1 MHFKSNYFTQNPM
14 HHYMTEQINRL
25 QKEINSQI
33 LTDNTTLILYS
44 TDASAYR
51 ERPIAV
57 IYPKSVEDIRKI
69 IVFCNKEKINLIFRG
84 AGTSLAGQVVGKGI
98 IVDVSR
104 HFNHI
109 LKVNTK
115 ENYVIAEPGVVRDV
129 LNAHLKKYKKF
140 FAPETSTSN
149 RCTLGGMVGNN
160 SCGLHSVAWGTTRE
174 NILELECLLSDGS
187 LVTFRRLTR
196 QQLDEKLQQNDKEGE
211 IYRYIY
217 NVLGSQENKEDII
230 KNFPDKR
237 VVRRNNGY
245 ALDEVLDF
253 ENLDLCKLIAGS
265 EGTLCYITKIKLR
278 IMDLPS
284 PYRAAICVHFNSLR
298 ESFYANLQCL
308 KFSPIAVELMDDNI
322 IAAAQRNKEQ
332 SENLFFVKGNPK
344 AIIVDELCKSTP
356 EELEKAIEDTVAAL
370 KAENLGYEYVIVRGD
385 DIKRVWELRKAGLG
399 LLTNVPG
406 DNKPVSVI
414 EDTAVAPEDL
424 PAYMDEFAQVLDKYG
439 LKCVYHAHI
448 ASGELHL
455 RPVLN
460 LKDGKDVVL
469 FRKVAQDVA
478 ELVKKYHGSL
488 SGEHGDGRLRG
499 EFIPLMYNQ
508 KIYSLMKAV
517 KDVFDPNKIFNKG
530 KITDTPPMDKYLRYD
545 YKDKAADAY
554 NIKTYYSFEKEFSFL
569 QAAEQCNGAGVCRK
583 DIIFGGSMC
592 PSYRINNNEEKF
604 STRARANILR
614 EIFSSQS
621 PEKAFASEEIKE
633 LLDDCLMCKGCKR
646 ECPSN
651 VDMTKLKSEFLQHYY
666 DKKGTP
672 LNITLMSYLPL
683 IQKAGSMMP
692 SVYNSVIKN
701 KVTSSWIKKMMKF
714 APQRTLPLLQK
725 QTFSQKYS
733 HFIRK
738 ESSFNGNIAKLKPVY
753 LLCDE
758 FSQYQDS
765 HIAEKF
771 LELLTRLGYEVRL
784 APVTNSGRIL
794 FSKGLVKRGKKLA
807 QKNINAV
814 KDIISDDIP
823 LVGIEP
829 SAILSFRDEYPLL
842 VKQDTENIVK
852 NCLCFDEFLYREMQ
866 KGNIRKEQFTDKEMN
881 IIYHTHCQQKAIV
894 GEKYIQ
900 AVLSLPKN
908 YHAQAIPSGCCGMA
922 GSFGYEKKH
931 YKESEKTVHQVISQ
945 WIDKADKDTLI
956 AASGTSC
963 REQIRHFT
971 HAKPLHP
978 IEILYDALI

>member
-1 MHFKSNYFTQNPM
+1 METLQTKL
-14 HHYMTEQINRL
+14 NRL
-25 QKEINSQI
+25 QKQINCEI

-44 TDASAYR
+44 TDASAYK
-51 ERPIAV
+51 ERPVAV
-57 IYPKSVEDIRKI
+57 IYPKTTEDIQKI
-69 IVFCNKEKINLIFRG
+69 IVFCNQEKINLIFRG
-84 AGTSLAGQVVGKGI
+84 AGTSLAGQVVGNGI
-98 IVDVSR
+98 VVDISK

-115 ENYVIAEPGVVRDV
+115 ENYAVVEPGVVRDV
-129 LNAHLKKYKKF
+129 LNHHLKSFKKF

-174 NILELECLLSDGS
+174 NILELKCILSDGS
-187 LVTFRRLTR
+187 LVNFHRLTR
-196 QQLDEKLQQNDKEGE
+196 LQLEEKLKQNDKEGE

-217 NVLGSQENKEDII
+217 NVLGKKENRQEII
-230 KNFPDKR
+230 NNFPDKK
-237 VVRRNNGY
+237 VIRRNNGY
-245 ALDEVLDF
+245 ALDEILDF
-253 ENLDLCKLIAGS
+253 ENLYLCKLIAGS
-265 EGTLCYITKIKLR
+265 EGTLCYITEIKLR

-284 PYRAAICVHFNSLR
+284 DNRAAICVHFNSLC
-298 ESFYANLQCL
+298 ESFFANLECL

-322 IAAAQRNKEQ
+322 LTAAKRNAQQR
-332 SENLFFVKGNPK
+332 ENLFFIKGNPK

-356 EELEKAIEDTVAAL
+356 EELETAINGTITAL
-370 KAENLGYEYVIVRGD
+370 KENNLGYEYVVVRGE

-414 EDTAVAPEDL
+414 EDTAVAAENL
-424 PAYMDEFAQVLDKYG
+424 PSYMDEFSQILDKYG
-439 LKCVYHAHI
+439 LQCVYHAHI

-460 LKDGKDVVL
+460 LKNNEDKIL
-469 FRKVAQDVA
+469 FRKVAEDVA
-478 ELVKKYHGSL
+478 LLVKKYHGSL

-499 EFIPLMYNQ
+499 EFIPLMYG
-508 KIYSLMKAV
+508 KEVYSLMKEI
-517 KDVFDPNKIFNKG
+517 KNVFDPNNIFNKG
-530 KITDTPPMDKYLRYD
+530 KIIDTPPMDESLRYD
-545 YKDKAADAY
+545 YKDKSADAY
-554 NIKTYYSFEKEFSFL
+554 NIKTYYSFDKEFSFL
-569 QAAEQCNGAGVCRK
+569 QSIEQCNGAGVCRK
-583 DIIFGGSMC
+583 DMLFGGSMC

-614 EIFSSQS
+614 EMFSSSS
-621 PEKAFASEEIKE
+621 PDKAFASAEIKE
-633 LLDDCLMCKGCKR
+633 MLDDCLMCKGCKR

-672 LNITLMSYLPL
+672 LNVVLMSYLPL
-683 IQKAGSMMP
+683 FEKLGSIAP
-692 SVYNSVIKN
+692 NVYNCVITN
-701 KVTSSWIKKMMKF
+701 KFTSSWIKKIMKF
-714 APQRTLPLLQK
+714 APQRSLPLLQK
-725 QTFSQKYS
+725 QTFSQQYS

-738 ESSFNGNIAKLKPVY
+738 ESSFNGNITKLKPVY

-771 LELLTRLGYEVRL
+771 LELLTRLGYQVIK
-784 APVTNSGRIL
+784 APVSNCGRIL

-807 QKNINAV
+807 RKNIDAV
-814 KDIISDDIP
+814 KNLINDDNV
-823 LVGIEP
+823 LVGLEP

-842 VKQDTENIVK
+842 VEENIEHITK

-866 KGNIRKEQFTDKEMN
+866 KGNIRKEQFTDKEAN

-894 GEKYIQ
+894 GEKYMQ
-900 AVLSLPKN
+900 AVLSFPEN
-908 YHAQAIPSGCCGMA
+908 YHATAIPSGCCGMA
-922 GSFGYEKKH
+922 GSFGYEQKH
-931 YKESEKTVHQVISQ
+931 YKESEKIVHQVITK
-945 WIDKADKDTLI
+945 WVKRADEETLI
-956 AASGTSC
+956 AVSGTSC
-963 REQIRHFT
+963 REQITHFT
-971 HAKPLHP
+971 QRKALHP
-978 IEILYDALI
+978 IEILYNALK